1 MNILQICNKSPYPPK
16 EGGPIAMHNLAT
28 GLMLQNHK
36 VDILA
41 MNTHKFH
48 VDVDNLP
55 VDYRHKTNFT
65 TVYIDT
71 RIKVMDAFLNLF
83 TSKSYHVE
91 RFESLEFSETLQ
103 HLLKS
108 KNFDIVQ
115 LETIYVAPYLATIR
129 KYSNA
134 KIVLRSHNM
143 EHLIWNRFAQTTKN
157 PIKRSYLFYLA
168 RKLENFE
175 KEVFAQVDGIATITN
190 VDTDYIKSLGITT
203 PIVTVPFGL
212 DFAKCMCKPTL
223 TDTPSFF
230 HLGSMD
236 WMPNQEG
243 IKWFLKDCMPEIA
256 KRFPN
261 NVVYLAGRNM
271 PSWVSSFS
279 FPNLNVVGEVDDAS
293 AFMNAKNIMFVPLL
307 SGSGVRVKII
317 EGMALG
323 KTIISTSIGAEG
335 INYTAGKDILIANT
349 PEEFVEKFQLCIEN
363 VDLCR
368 SIGQNAR
375 KLIENEYDIS
385 ATTKNLLTLYNQ
397 ILIK

>member
-28 GLMLQNHK
+28 GLMLQNHI

-71 RIKVMDAFLNLF
+71 RIKIMDAFLNLF

-91 RFESLEFSETLQ
+91 RFESYEFTETLK

-143 EHLIWNRFAQTTKN
+143 EHLIWNRFAQTIKN
-157 PIKRSYLFYLA
+157 PIKRNYLFYLA
-168 RKLENFE
+168 KKLENFE
-175 KEVFAQVDGIATITN
+175 KEVFAHVDGIETIT
-190 VDTDYIKSLGITT
+190 
-203 PIVTVPFGL
+203 TVAKDLTGL
-212 DFAKCMCKPTL
+212 
-223 TDTPSFF
+223 
-230 HLGSMD
+230 
-236 WMPNQEG
+236 
-243 IKWFLKDCMPEIA
+243 
-256 KRFPN
+256 
-261 NVVYLAGRNM
+261 
-271 PSWVSSFS
+271 
-279 FPNLNVVGEVDDAS
+279 
-293 AFMNAKNIMFVPLL
+293 
-307 SGSGVRVKII
+307 
-317 EGMALG
+317 
-323 KTIISTSIGAEG
+323 
-335 INYTAGKDILIANT
+335 
-349 PEEFVEKFQLCIEN
+349 
-363 VDLCR
+363 
-368 SIGQNAR
+368 
-375 KLIENEYDIS
+375 
-385 ATTKNLLTLYNQ
+385 
-397 ILIK
+397 